1 MKYFIIFFTIVPK
14 LSFRRMPEIF
24 SMDLHLQAD
33 FPVLYYNRNYI
44 DFGGQIMTNQRAMQI
59 RKIYGIALSAMLA
72 VAGIC
77 LMAACCKIYYTGDG
91 TFSREIV
98 AAHFA
103 SIAIPVYLCLAMVIG
118 SIVLEIFLPGTVKK
132 TVPEKN
138 DALILQ
144 RLQRK
149 VDLPA
154 CDASLVAKVLKEQQ
168 ARFCHKIVTVVLLVI
183 GSVIFLAY
191 ALNGNN
197 FHQREITDS
206 LIQAMYLLIPCMA
219 VPFGYAVFAA
229 YHSRAS
235 IRREIEILKQAA
247 SSNSPAPAAAA
258 ANSDKAIVIARW
270 ALVIVAV
277 AILVYGYFAGGT
289 ADVLTKAINICTE
302 CVGLG

>member
-1 MKYFIIFFTIVPK
+1 M
-14 LSFRRMPEIF
+14 
-24 SMDLHLQAD
+24 H
-33 FPVLYYNRNYI
+33 
-44 DFGGQIMTNQRAMQI
+44 I
-59 RKIYGIALSAMLA
+59 RKIYGIALSVML
-72 VAGIC
+72 VIAGIC

-98 AAHFA
+98 AAHFGK
-103 SIAIPVYLCLAMVIG
+103 IAIPVYLCLALVIG

-132 TVPEKN
+132 ILPEKN

-154 CDASLVAKVLKEQQ
+154 CDASLIAKVLKEQQ
-168 ARFCHKIVTVVLLVI
+168 ARLCHKIVTIALLII

-191 ALNGNN
+191 ALNGEN

-235 IRREIEILKQAA
+235 IRREIEVLKQA
-247 SSNSPAPAAAA
+247 SSTSSPAPDDTAAKKDISVILRWVFLAAAVVFL
-258 ANSDKAIVIARW
+258 IW
-270 ALVIVAV
+270 
-277 AILVYGYFAGGT
+277 GYCIGGT